1 MTKKKTKRIFWFDI
15 FHVIGQMR
23 LGARPRFEPWI
34 IRPPQHRLR
43 PPSNSKCTRN
53 QTPKPPNRTRGEGP
67 PPSTDPPILAAD
79 SSEELAGTPS
89 GTPTQTPIAASL
101 TAQKSLAI
109 MQIIKILVELRRECL
124 YKIIRNLDRK
134 YWYTIF
140 KRFRIY
146 LNFNVIFLAMCWIYH
161 LSQWNKPEFIYL
173 RSWEWLPDVLR
184 VVLSCRFIDILV
196 FVFAA
201 SSCLAI
207 KINKSFWT
215 VAIVR
220 LYENSAAISAKNFTN
235 IKKKTTEL
243 QIKT

>member
-1 MTKKKTKRIFWFDI
+1 MIWHFPCNWPNAVRGPAPLRTLNYQTTAAPPSTAVELEVHTEPDSKASKQNPR
-15 FHVIGQMR
+15 G
-23 LGARPRFEPWI
+23 RP
-34 IRPPQHRLR
+34 
-43 PPSNSKCTRN
+43 PPSN
-53 QTPKPPNRTRGEGP
+53 
-67 PPSTDPPILAAD
+67 DPPILAAD

-146 LNFNVIFLAMCWIYH
+146 LNFKVIFLVMCWIYH

-235 IKKKTTEL
+235 IKKKKTTEL